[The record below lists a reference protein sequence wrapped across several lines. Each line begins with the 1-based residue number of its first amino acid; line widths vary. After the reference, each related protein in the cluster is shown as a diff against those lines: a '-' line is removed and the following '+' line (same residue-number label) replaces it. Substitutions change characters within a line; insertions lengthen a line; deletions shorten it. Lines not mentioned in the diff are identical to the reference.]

1 MEAIN
6 ALIQGERANT
16 QALITAGSDAVRA
29 SVKEQI
35 AALKLDATTAREKTA
50 KAMRELQ
57 ASQNAGISAAVAA
70 GLRTSMAENS
80 FFNRLASAILS
91 QQTGSVVEEKDD
103 V

>member
-29 SVKEQI
+29 SVNEQI
-35 AALKLDATTAREKTA
+35 AALKLEATTAREETA
-50 KAMRELQ
+50 KAMHDLQ
-57 ASQNAGISAAVAA
+57 VSQNASITAAVAT
-70 GLRTSMAENS
+70 GLRTSMGEQS
-80 FFNRLASAILS
+80 FFNRLASAILT
-91 QQTGSVVEEKDD
+91 QQTGPAVEEKDD